1 MKLAVLGT
9 LAAHSIAVAL
19 AVATPPSSSA
29 QSHAAATDDQATAS
43 HPDFAWVT
51 LGTVGGPVSQLGRN
65 QPANL
70 LVNSSGAH
78 LVDVGDGAATGM
90 VASGAQY
97 PALRTIWLS
106 HIHFDHIGGL
116 FAILGLRLQ
125 TRTTS
130 PLSIYGP
137 PGTKEIVAGLLRAM
151 KPSARSGFG
160 IPGEVSIEPG
170 TNIRVF
176 EIDDGARVELPGM
189 TVTAAS
195 NTHYSF
201 QPGSRE
207 DRTFRSLSF
216 RFDLPN
222 RSIVYT
228 GDTGPSERVRDLA
241 KGSNLLVTEVVD
253 VATTMA
259 ILDRTAPNMPQ
270 IDRQNI
276 AAHLA
281 RHHLTPEDIGVLA
294 ADAKV
299 GKVVITHIAGDG
311 SKDAV
316 AGYVRRVNQSFS
328 GTVIVAND
336 LDRF

>member
-19 AVATPPSSSA
+19 AVATPSSSSA
-29 QSHAAATDDQATAS
+29 QSHAAAADDQATAS
-43 HPDFAWVT
+43 HPDFEWVT
-51 LGTVGGPVSQLGRN
+51 LGTAGGPVPQSGRN

-78 LVDVGDGAATGM
+78 LVDVGDGAATAI

-130 PLSIYGP
+130 PLTIYGP
-137 PGTKEIVAGLLRAM
+137 PGTKEIVAGLLSAM
-151 KPSARSGFG
+151 EPSSRSGFG
-160 IPGEVSIEPG
+160 IPGEVSIKPG
-170 TNIRVF
+170 TNLRVL
-176 EIDDGARVELPGM
+176 EIDDGARIELPGM

-201 QPGSRE
+201 EPGSRD

-216 RFDLPN
+216 RFDLPK

-228 GDTGPSERVRDLA
+228 GDTGPSQRVRELA
-241 KGSNLLVTEVVD
+241 KGSDLLVTELVD
-253 VATTMA
+253 VETTMA

-270 IDRQNI
+270 SDRQNI

-281 RHHLTPEDIGVLA
+281 RHHLTPEDIGAMA
-294 ADAKV
+294 AEAKV
-299 GKVVITHIAGDG
+299 AKVVITHIAGDG
-311 SKDAV
+311 SKDAA
-316 AGYVRRVNQSFS
+316 AGYVRRVNQSFR